1 MSHAAPGA
9 AENETLR
16 KTGASGRRAPV
27 VHINPTQLAML
38 LFMQIESTI
47 GITLRSAGAILH
59 GRRGDVRRMVKE
71 NFP

>member
-1 MSHAAPGA
+1 MKHSAKQTPAAG
-9 AENETLR
+9 
-16 KTGASGRRAPV
+16 GRAPV

-47 GITLRSAGAILH
+47 GITLHSAGAILH